1 MTKRETIKRRETLLI
16 SGGSRGIGAAIVRR
30 AVLDGYDVCFSYR
43 ENEALATALVDSLS
57 GAGPRLHAVK
67 GDVGD
72 PAFPPLFFAEASGVL
87 GAPVALVNN
96 AGITG
101 QIGRFANLPLSALR
115 RTLDV
120 NVMGSMLLCQC
131 AIRHWE
137 TNAITGRI
145 VNISSIA
152 STLGAPGEY
161 VHYAASKA
169 AIEAFTI
176 GLGKE
181 VAPLGIRVNAVAPG
195 TTRTD
200 IHADGG
206 DPDRPFRMA
215 SKIPLGRA
223 AEADEIAAA
232 VLWLLS
238 KEASYVAGSVLR
250 TGGGL

>member
-1 MTKRETIKRRETLLI
+1 MTISRTTKRRETLLV

-43 ENEALATALVDSLS
+43 DNSASAAALVQSLS
-57 GAGPRLHAVK
+57 GTGPRLHAVK

-72 PAFPPLFFAEASGVL
+72 PDFPASLFAEASDVL
-87 GAPVALVNN
+87 GAPIALVNN

-101 QIGRFANLPLSALR
+101 QIGRFANLPLPALR

-120 NVMGSMLLCQC
+120 NVMGTMLLCQC
-131 AIRHWE
+131 AIRCWE
-137 TNAITGRI
+137 SNAVKGRI

-169 AIEAFTI
+169 AIEALTI

-195 TTRTD
+195 TTHTD

-206 DPDRPFRMA
+206 DPDRPFRVA

-223 AEADEIAAA
+223 ADANEIAAA
-232 VLWLLS
+232 ILWLLS
-238 KEASYVAGSVLR
+238 AEATYVAGSVLR
-250 TGGGL
+250 VGGGL